1 MSVNEEP
8 LSSGYRRRSSSGMP
22 TPCFLYMSI
31 LSDPEGCSF
40 CILDIEKAPISELP
54 SNEEAVGVIT
64 TEDVIKELLRGIW
77 TSQCLALFT
86 DPCSDPPYI
95 DEMTVILTVEFPL
108 PRHAILPESTEQ
120 CRNSRLLH
128 IAEEILDGTDEYVK
142 IHNRGSDQVSFLL
155 FASVAS
161 TYEICEAME

>member
-40 CILDIEKAPISELP
+40 CILDIEKAPIPELP

-64 TEDVIKELLRGIW
+64 TEDVIKELLR
-77 TSQCLALFT
+77 
-86 DPCSDPPYI
+86 
-95 DEMTVILTVEFPL
+95 
-108 PRHAILPESTEQ
+108 
-120 CRNSRLLH
+120 
-128 IAEEILDGTDEYVK
+128 EEILDGTDEYVK
-142 IHNRGSDQVSFLL
+142 IHNRGSDQVSFLQTWQCTRTGGGHFTCHPSYAVL
-155 FASVAS
+155 YLLAGAYTIRQQPMRKKS
-161 TYEICEAME
+161 E